1 MPSTKDNKPD
11 IFNSSFFLIGDS
23 GSQKTRM
30 LGSFPDVY
38 IFDFDK
44 GTASLSD
51 RDVQFDTF
59 KDTAKGGKVMPEHG
73 IYAYGDAYPRFLDRI
88 NEIGVQID
96 KGDCAFKALGLDSA
110 TMLSNICMNYVL
122 KSDGKPYTQPQIQHW
137 GRQTALLETVFDQL
151 TAWPLIKVVTAH
163 VQRTSN
169 DLLQT
174 VEMLPLLTGK
184 FAAKSA
190 IYFDEVYFL
199 EIERKKVD
207 EKTVLR
213 AVCRTQSTPI
223 LRQAKSRF
231 GIADGIDANWDAVLK
246 SFNGRPNAKK

>member
-1 MPSTKDNKPD
+1 MPNTKDNKPD

-30 LGSFPDVY
+30 SASYPEPY

-51 RDVQFDTF
+51 RAVEYDTF
-59 KDTAKGGKVMPEHG
+59 KDAAKGGKAMPEQG
-73 IYAYGDAYPRFLDRI
+73 IYAYGDAYPRFLDRV
-88 NEIGVQID
+88 NEIGALID
-96 KGDCAFKALGLDSA
+96 KGTCPFKTLVLDSG
-110 TMLSNICMNYVL
+110 TTLSNICMNYVL
-122 KSDGKPYTQPQIQHW
+122 RADGKPYTQPQIQHW

-151 TAWPLIKVVTAH
+151 TAWPLIKIVTAH
-163 VQRTSN
+163 IQRTQN

-174 VEMLPLLTGK
+174 IEMLPLLTGK

-199 EIERKKVD
+199 EIERKTEGT
-207 EKTVLR
+207 EKKLR
-213 AVCRTQSTPI
+213 AVCRTQSTPT
-223 LRQAKSRF
+223 LKQAKSRF
-231 GIADGIDANWDAVLK
+231 GIPDGIDANWEAVLK
-246 SFNGRPNAKK
+246 AFNARRK